1 MTGVQPCP
9 LPICSKM
16 ESKLSGKM
24 VMSEKTEKRVTMTE
38 KENKTTKVIG
48 KRSRPEKI
56 DGVVMIKK
64 GDHSLDQYLGSYLK
78 EGKDS
83 KRKRVSLSANRK
95 APTTQRTDRKK
106 KVKKNMEVLKPRIKS
121 WESMLGRKLNYF
133 ELDQVVEAAESA
145 GDISE

>member
-1 MTGVQPCP
+1 MA
-9 LPICSKM
+9 
-16 ESKLSGKM
+16 SKLSGK
-24 VMSEKTEKRVTMTE
+24 VAMSKKTEKRATMTE

-48 KRSRPEKI
+48 KRSRPEKV

-64 GDHSLDQYLGSYLK
+64 GDHSLDEYLGSYLK
-78 EGKDS
+78 QEKSS
-83 KRKRVSLSANRK
+83 KKKRVSLSANRK
-95 APTTQRTDRKK
+95 APTSQRADIKK
-106 KVKKNMEVLKPRIKS
+106 KLKKNMEVLKPRIES

>member
-1 MTGVQPCP
+1 
-9 LPICSKM
+9 M

-24 VMSEKTEKRVTMTE
+24 VMSEKTEKRVTMTNKRVTMTE

-78 EGKDS
+78 EGKNS
-83 KRKRVSLSANRK
+83 KISDMYKHIKAERLIVLYWKHNLENCHFYSSL
-95 APTTQRTDRKK
+95 
-106 KVKKNMEVLKPRIKS
+106 PRGI
-121 WESMLGRKLNYF
+121 
-133 ELDQVVEAAESA
+133 
-145 GDISE
+145 